1 MVAPAVIAAIPAVLQ
16 LASSVMEGFSNKKQK
31 KAYAEYQEK
40 TRQAAM
46 QQYRYQTRAINN
58 RLAEEEEASDLQLE
72 QTMIKNLQAKATAS
86 ASAAGSGITGSTIDN
101 LFKDYDRA
109 SAMNNYIASRNLHL
123 KGLQAADE
131 KEAAYIQAMNTIN
144 LQQQYTGGTF
154 GMSLLSGI
162 GNAAATYVQNYH
174 STTSYTNSNNGKR
187 ADGINLLL
195 NSGGSNG

>member
-1 MVAPAVIAAIPAVLQ
+1 MALIAAIPAVLQ
-16 LASSVMEGFSNKKQK
+16 LASSVMEGFSSNKQK

-46 QQYRYQTRAINN
+46 EQYRYQTRAINN

-72 QTMIKNLQAKATAS
+72 QTIIQNMQAKATAQ

-109 SAMNNYIASRNLHL
+109 NAASNYVAARNLHL
-123 KGLQAADE
+123 RGLQAVDE

-144 LQQQYTGGTF
+144 LQQQYTGGSSM
-154 GMSLLSGI
+154 GLSLLSGI
-162 GNAAATYVQNYH
+162 GTAMSTYSSGKMSQYQNAILW
-174 STTSYTNSNNGKR
+174 R
-187 ADGINLLL
+187 F
-195 NSGGSNG
+195 

>member
-16 LASSVMEGFSNKKQK
+16 LASSVVEGFSNKKQE
-31 KAYAEYQEK
+31 KAYKEYQEK

-86 ASAAGSGITGSTIDN
+86 ASAAGSGVTGSTIEN

-109 SAMNNYIASRNLHL
+109 NAASNYVASRNLHL

-144 LQQQYTGGTF
+144 LQQQYTGGTM
-154 GMSLLSGI
+154 GLSLLGGI
-162 GNAAATYVQNYH
+162 GTAMSTY
-174 STTSYTNSNNGKR
+174 SSGKVTQYQ
-187 ADGINLLL
+187 LQYY
-195 NSGGSNG
+195 GGGK

>member
-1 MVAPAVIAAIPAVLQ
+1 MAAPALIAAIPAVLQ
-16 LASSVMEGFSNKKQK
+16 LASSVMEGFSSNKQK

-46 QQYRYQTRAINN
+46 EQYRYQTKAINN

-72 QTMIKNLQAKATAS
+72 QTIIQNMQAKATAQ

-109 SAMNNYIASRNLHL
+109 NAASNYVAARNLHL
-123 KGLQAADE
+123 RGLQAVDE

-144 LQQQYTGGTF
+144 LQQQYTGGSSM
-154 GMSLLSGI
+154 GLSLLSGI
-162 GNAAATYVQNYH
+162 GNAMSTYA
-174 STTSYTNSNNGKR
+174 SGK
-187 ADGINLLL
+187 NT
-195 NSGGSNG
+195 

>member
-1 MVAPAVIAAIPAVLQ
+1 MVAPALIAAIPAVLQ
-16 LASSVMEGFSNKKQK
+16 LASSAIEGFSANKQK

-46 QQYRYQTRAINN
+46 EQYRYQTRAINN

-72 QTMIKNLQAKATAS
+72 QNMIQNMQAQATAK
-86 ASAAGSGITGSTIDN
+86 ASAAGSGITGSTIEN

-109 SAMNNYIASRNLHL
+109 SAASNYVASRNLHL

-144 LQQQYTGGTF
+144 LQQQYTGGSM
-154 GMSLLSGI
+154 GLSLLSGF
-162 GNAAATYVQNYH
+162 GNALSVGVQNYYG
-174 STTSYTNSNNGKR
+174 TTSHTNSSRGQLSDSLNNT
-187 ADGINLLL
+187 L
-195 NSGGSNG
+195 NGGL

>member
-1 MVAPAVIAAIPAVLQ
+1 MVAPAVIAAIPAVLSF
-16 LASSVMEGFSNKKQK
+16 ASSALEGFSSSKQK

-46 QQYRYQTRAINN
+46 EQYRYQTRAINN

-72 QTMIKNLQAKATAS
+72 QNMIQNLQAQATAK

-101 LFKDYDRA
+101 LFKEYDRA
-109 SAMNNYIASRNLHL
+109 NAMSNYVASRNLHL

-144 LQQQYTGGTF
+144 LQQQYAGGSM
-154 GMSLLSGI
+154 GLSLLSGF
-162 GNAAATYVQNYH
+162 GKAASTYVSNLY
-174 STTSYTNSNNGKR
+174 TVKSYTNSNRGQ
-187 ADGINLLL
+187 ASDSLSLFL
-195 NSGGSNG
+195 QGGR

>member
-1 MVAPAVIAAIPAVLQ
+1 MVAPALIAAIPAVLQ
-16 LASSVMEGFSNKKQK
+16 LASSAIEGFSANKQK

-46 QQYRYQTRAINN
+46 EQYRYQTRAINN

-72 QTMIKNLQAKATAS
+72 QNMIQNMQAQATAK
-86 ASAAGSGITGSTIDN
+86 ASAAGSGITGSTIEN

-109 SAMNNYIASRNLHL
+109 SAASNYVASRNLHL

-144 LQQQYTGGTF
+144 LQQQYSGGSM
-154 GMSLLSGI
+154 GLSLLSGI
-162 GNAAATYVQNYH
+162 GTAMSTY
-174 STTSYTNSNNGKR
+174 SSGKM
-187 ADGINLLL
+187 AQYQMQYY
-195 NSGGSNG
+195 GGSK